1 VRLKQVIVASCT
13 NIITNSGYPV
23 AWPNLPVLGEISPN
37 PASEESFA
45 FVENLLSGCSG
56 QHKICRAI
64 TSFLPKRILD
74 VERFPETIRLVE
86 TRSNSTGKYVALS
99 YCWGTPGPPTTKIS
113 SLKERLLAIQ
123 VSSLPMVFTDA
134 ISLTRKLGLRYIWI
148 DSLCIIQDSIADWDI
163 ESAKMASIYEQAYLT
178 IAASSSPSCDK
189 AFLLERNGSLA
200 IDCLDDIAQPS
211 IVKAR
216 QIPEVGIHDRSL
228 VPRDPW
234 DQRAW
239 TLQEKLLSARLVSFY
254 SDEIQWRCKTQS
266 VCECA
271 VRPLLDWRECPG
283 SIFRLHNDRHAYMFW
298 HVQVMEYT
306 NRQSTFPEDK
316 LPALSGVARSIYNI
330 TNSEYFAGLWMD
342 NFLMDLCWKRIL
354 HPEEWEPPW
363 VLPPSYRAPSFSWA
377 SVEGHVFYPEES
389 FYDKWTWH
397 ASTLGKSLNLSGNN
411 LFGKVE
417 RSSVTIWGPIF
428 SASIS
433 SLQENPEY
441 EFEYSL
447 WWDVSSRP
455 QKFQADVMLEEFTFA
470 TPCGISKRSARRSPT
485 SVEHILEEVPVGV
498 LSLGHC
504 VDLEGGIVTQYCLV
518 LGTSPTDSA
527 SYERL
532 GLLRLIRI
540 TSSWDWEEFVEET
553 AYQTVTIN

>member
-1 VRLKQVIVASCT
+1 MLLKQVIVASCT
-13 NIITNSGYPV
+13 NIITNSGSPI
-23 AWPNLPVLGEISPN
+23 AWPNLPVLEEISPN

-45 FVENLLSGCSG
+45 FVEHLLSGCSR
-56 QHKICRAI
+56 QHEICRAI

-74 VERFPETIRLVE
+74 VESFPETIRLVE
-86 TRSNSTGKYVALS
+86 TTSNSTGKYVALS
-99 YCWGTPGPPTTKIS
+99 YCWGASGPPKTTIS
-113 SLKERLLAIQ
+113 SLKERLSAIQ
-123 VSSLPMVFTDA
+123 VSSLPVAFTDA
-134 ISLTRKLGLRYIWI
+134 ISLTQRLGLRYIWI
-148 DSLCIIQDSIADWDI
+148 DSLCIIQDSIEDWDI

-189 AFLLERNGSLA
+189 AFLLERNGSLT
-200 IDCLDDIAQPS
+200 IDCFDDNGQPS

-216 QIPEVGIHDRSL
+216 HIPEGGIHDRSIF
-228 VPRDPW
+228 PRDPW

-254 SDEIQWRCKTQS
+254 SDEIQWRCKTRS

-271 VRPLLDWRECPG
+271 VRPLRDWRECPG
-283 SIFRLHNDRHAYMFW
+283 SIFQLHNDRHAYMFW

-306 NRQSTFPEDK
+306 NRKSTFPEDK
-316 LPALSGVARSIYNI
+316 LPALSGVARSIHNI

-342 NFLMDLCWKRIL
+342 NFLMDLCWARSL
-354 HPEEWEPPW
+354 LPREWEPPY
-363 VLPPSYRAPSFSWA
+363 VLPLSYRAPSFSWA
-377 SVEGHVFYPEES
+377 SVDGNVFYSEES

-411 LFGKVE
+411 LFGKVD
-417 RSSVTIWGPIF
+417 RSSVTIWGPLY

-433 SLQENPEY
+433 SLQEDPEY
-441 EFEYSL
+441 KFEYSL
-447 WWDVSSRP
+447 CSDISSIDD
-455 QKFQADVMLEEFTFA
+455 KFQADVMLKEFTFA
-470 TPCGISKRSARRSPT
+470 TPSGISKRSARRSPT
-485 SVEHILEEVPVGV
+485 SVQHVLEEVPVCV

-504 VDLEGGIVTQYCLV
+504 ADLEEGIVIQYCLV

-532 GLLRLIRI
+532 GLLTLIRS
-540 TSSWDWEEFVEET
+540 TSSWNWEEFIKET
-553 AYQTVTIN
+553 AYQTVTIH

>member
-1 VRLKQVIVASCT
+1 MLLKQVIVASCT
-13 NIITNSGYPV
+13 NIITNSGSPV
-23 AWPNLPVLGEISPN
+23 AWPNLPVLGEINPN

-45 FVENLLSGCSG
+45 FVENLLSSCSR
-56 QHKICRAI
+56 QHEICRAI

-74 VERFPETIRLVE
+74 VERFPKTIRLVE
-86 TRSNSTGKYVALS
+86 TIPNSTGKYVALS
-99 YCWGTPGPPTTKIS
+99 YCWGTPGPPTTTIS
-113 SLKERLLAIQ
+113 SLNERLSVIQ
-123 VSSLPMVFTDA
+123 VSSLPMAFTDA

-189 AFLLERNGSLA
+189 AFLLERNCSLA

-211 IVKAR
+211 MVKAR
-216 QIPEVGIHDRSL
+216 HIPEAGIHNRSL

-239 TLQEKLLSARLVSFY
+239 TLQEKLLSARLVSFS
-254 SDEIQWRCKTQS
+254 SDEIQWRCKTRS

-271 VRPLLDWRECPG
+271 VSPLLDWRECPG
-283 SIFRLHNDRHAYMFW
+283 SIFQLHNDRHAYMFW

-306 NRQSTFPEDK
+306 NRRSTFPGDK
-316 LPALSGVARSIYNI
+316 LPALSGVAHSIYNA

-342 NFLMDLCWKRIL
+342 NFLMDLCWARIL
-354 HPEEWEPPW
+354 YPREWEPPW

-377 SVEGHVFYPEES
+377 SVEGQVFYAEES

-397 ASTLGKSLNLSGNN
+397 ASTLGKSLNRSGN

-417 RSSVTIWGPIF
+417 RSSVTIWGPLF
-428 SASIS
+428 SASMS
-433 SLQENPEY
+433 SLQEDPESK
-441 EFEYSL
+441 FEYSL
-447 WWDVSSRP
+447 WWDIPSRP
-455 QKFQADVMLEEFTFA
+455 HKFQADVMLKEFTFA
-470 TPCGISKRSARRSPT
+470 TPSGISKRSARRSPT
-485 SVEHILEEVPVGV
+485 SVKHILKEVPVCV

-504 VDLEGGIVTQYCLV
+504 AELEGSRRTVTQYCLV
-518 LGTSPTDSA
+518 LGASPTDSA

-532 GLLRLIRI
+532 GLLKLIS
-540 TSSWDWEEFVEET
+540 TSWNWEEFVDET